1 MKNWKIFAAGSAF
14 LAGLTAVPA
23 LSVSAADGVNIRFR
37 LKVPGSTPADAA
49 VFITGSRPELG
60 AWNPGEIRMKKETD
74 GTYSINLLLEPGA
87 AVEYKYTRGGWET
100 VEKNEDGGEVQNR
113 RLEIKG
119 PMEVNNTVAAW
130 GDGRKADLSLLD
142 DINEMLEKMTLGR
155 VVRTWEYRDERYC
168 AFLPWSQIT
177 FAARENG
184 NTSAA

>member
-1 MKNWKIFAAGSAF
+1 MEG
-14 LAGLTAVPA
+14 
-23 LSVSAADGVNIRFR
+23 R
-37 LKVPGSTPADAA
+37 
-49 VFITGSRPELG
+49 ITGIHATADNGRLVV
-60 AWNPGEIRMKKETD
+60 T
-74 GTYSINLLLEPGA
+74 A
-87 AVEYKYTRGGWET
+87 AVEY
-100 VEKNEDGGEVQNR
+100 EDGTVQKASLPGR
-113 RLEIKG
+113 EKSALVPRSILL
-119 PMEVNNTVAAW
+119 